1 MSVQASAQEPLRR
14 VVPRDLP
21 AVWRQAS
28 TARGALLVARTWL
41 GLGLCFAAAAALPH
55 PAVWALAVL
64 AIGVLQYHLTVLSH
78 HGLHAQ
84 LARGR
89 RTNDAL
95 TRWWLLAPIGT
106 PLRAMRNNH
115 LRHHAKLGDADDYD
129 RWYYDLALQGRDHLA
144 GLRRWLPRMFLGGLI
159 VPTLRKLTGRALED
173 ETGLAPPEA
182 GARDALS
189 RPDALA
195 IAFVQLALGLGLWAA
210 TGRFWAYA
218 VLWALPLVTVM
229 SGLNSIRSCLEHA
242 IVHDPPERL
251 LSFVSN
257 PVERFLVAPFQMN
270 YHYEHHRFM
279 SVNFRH
285 LPAVRRACL
294 EARDYPPGRLLPSY
308 RAHWRALCA
317 ALRARESEAG

>member
-1 MSVQASAQEPLRR
+1 MQTGRQEALRSVA
-14 VVPRDLP
+14 PRDLP
-21 AVWRQAS
+21 PEWRQVS
-28 TARGALLVARTWL
+28 TAYGTALVARTWL
-41 GLGLCFAAAAALPH
+41 GLGLCFAAAALWPH
-55 PAVWALAVL
+55 PAVWGLAALV
-64 AIGVLQYHLTVLSH
+64 IGVLQYHLTVLSH

-84 LARGR
+84 LARRR
-89 RTNDAL
+89 RTNDVL
-95 TRWWLLAPIGT
+95 TRWYLLAPIGT

-144 GLRRWLPRMFLGGLI
+144 GLRSWLPRMFLGGLI
-159 VPTLRKLTGRALED
+159 LPTLRKLSGRALED

-189 RPDALA
+189 RSDALA
-195 IAFVQLALGLGLWAA
+195 IACVQLALALGLWAA
-210 TGRFWAYA
+210 TGLFWAYA
-218 VLWALPLVTVM
+218 VLWLLPLLTVM

-242 IVHDPPERL
+242 DLHEPPERL

-257 PVERFLVAPFQMN
+257 PLERFLVAPFQMN

-285 LPAVRRACL
+285 LPGVRRACL
-294 EARDYPPGRLLPSY
+294 DARDYPPGRLIPSY
-308 RAHWRALCA
+308 RSHWRSLCA
-317 ALRARESEAG
+317 ELRARESGAG

>member
-1 MSVQASAQEPLRR
+1 MQVATQEPLRR
-14 VVPRDLP
+14 VAPRDLP
-21 AVWRQAS
+21 PEWRQAS
-28 TARGALLVARTWL
+28 TAHGLALIGRTWL
-41 GLGLCFAAAAALPH
+41 GLGLCFAAAAAWPNPL
-55 PAVWALAVL
+55 VWALAVL
-64 AIGVLQYHLTVLSH
+64 GIGVLQYHLTVLSH

-89 RTNDAL
+89 RANDAI
-95 TRWWLLAPIGT
+95 TRWLLLAPIGT

-129 RWYYDLALQGRDHLA
+129 RWYYDLTLQRRDHLA
-144 GLRRWLPRMFLGGLI
+144 GLRSWLPRMFLGGLI
-159 VPTLRKLTGRALED
+159 LPTLRKLTGRALED

-189 RPDALA
+189 RPDVLA
-195 IAFVQLALGLGLWAA
+195 IACVQLALGLGLWAA
-210 TGRFWAYA
+210 SGLFWAWA
-218 VLWALPLVTVM
+218 VLWALPLVTLM

-242 IVHDPPERL
+242 IVQEPRERL

-257 PVERFLVAPFQMN
+257 PLERFLVAPFQMN

-294 EARDYPPGRLLPSY
+294 EAADYPPGRLIASY
-308 RAHWRALCA
+308 RAHWRELGD
-317 ALRARESEAG
+317 ALRAREAGAE